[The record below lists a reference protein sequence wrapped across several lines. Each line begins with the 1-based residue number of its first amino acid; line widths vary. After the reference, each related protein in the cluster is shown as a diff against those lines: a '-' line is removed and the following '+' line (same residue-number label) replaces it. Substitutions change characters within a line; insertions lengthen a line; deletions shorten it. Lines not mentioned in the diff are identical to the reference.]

1 MISVRMT
8 VPRRARVSALSLGIS
23 AGTIGGVPEHPTG
36 VDPVLL
42 YSRQVLM
49 AGSHSFSLRWRVPA
63 KTPPGKRIY
72 LVANWASRQ
81 PSAFQ
86 IAQFIAHLALI

>member
-8 VPRRARVSALSLGIS
+8 VPRRASVSALSLGIS
-23 AGTIGGVPEHPTG
+23 GGTIGGVPKHPTG

-42 YSRQVLM
+42 YSRQVLK

-63 KTPPGKRIY
+63 KASPGKLMY

-81 PSAFQ
+81 PPTFEV
-86 IAQFIAHLALI
+86 AQLIAHLALT

>member
-1 MISVRMT
+1 MISVRVT
-8 VPRRARVSALSLGIS
+8 VPRGARVSALSLGIS

-42 YSRQVLM
+42 YSRQVLT
-49 AGSHSFSLRWRVPA
+49 AGTHSFSLRWRVPA
-63 KTPPGKRIY
+63 KTPPGKHMY

-81 PSAFQ
+81 PPAFGV
-86 IAQFIAHLALI
+86 AQFIAHLALT